1 MTPNIPSSHTAIVQH
16 DEAGGVKIT
25 PGLPLPVLE
34 QGQVLVKTA
43 AVALNPCDFKMPQRF
58 SSPGTYNG
66 CDFAGT
72 VVLLTEE
79 VEKNGLLKVGDRIF
93 AAVVGN
99 NPNDKDSGSFAE
111 YLKATAKFSW
121 KIPDWM
127 SFEEAAG
134 LSGTCIATGC
144 MSLFQSLKLPGT
156 FEEPATKPVDVLIWG
171 GASSVGTTMIQMVKL
186 LGHRAVTTCS
196 PKNFDLV
203 KSYGADAV
211 FDYRSPTCAADI
223 KKLTRNSLK
232 YVVDPFSDL
241 RTMALADEAM
251 GRTGGKYVALESY
264 QDTQE
269 KKSKLI
275 ERELIMGQMI
285 LGRAIRL
292 PGDYGKPENPEVGL
306 WGIQCYKSVQRLV
319 DDRKLRPHPLR
330 ILDGGLEAV
339 LDGLEML
346 KRKEVAAEKIVVRL
360 P

>member
-1 MTPNIPSSHTAIVQH
+1 MAPFIPSSHTAIIQH
-16 DEAGGVKIT
+16 DDAGGVKIT

-34 QGQVLVKTA
+34 PGQVLVKTA

-58 SSPGTYNG
+58 SQAGTYNG
-66 CDFAGT
+66 CDYAGT
-72 VVLLTEE
+72 VVQLTEE

-93 AAVVGN
+93 AACVGN
-99 NPNDKDSGSFAE
+99 NPHDKDSGSFAE
-111 YLKATAKFSW
+111 YLKGTAKFCW

-134 LSGTCIATGC
+134 LSGTCIATAC

-156 FEEPATKPVDVLIWG
+156 FEEPATKPLDVLIWG

-186 LGHRAVTTCS
+186 LGHRAITTCS
-196 PKNFDLV
+196 PKNFELV

-251 GRTGGKYVALESY
+251 GRSGGKYVALESY
-264 QDTQE
+264 QDTHD

-285 LGRAIRL
+285 LGRAIKL
-292 PGDYGKPENPEVGL
+292 PGDYGKPENPEMGR
-306 WGIQCYKSVQRLV
+306 WGVECYKSVQRLV

-330 ILDGGLEAV
+330 ILDGGLEAI

-346 KRKEVAAEKIVVRL
+346 KRREVAAEKIVVRL
-360 P
+360 